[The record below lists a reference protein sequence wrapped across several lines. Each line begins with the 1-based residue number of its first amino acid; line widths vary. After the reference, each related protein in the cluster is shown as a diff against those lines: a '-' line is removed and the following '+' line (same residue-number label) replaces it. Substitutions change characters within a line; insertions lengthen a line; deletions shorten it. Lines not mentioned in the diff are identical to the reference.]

1 MVPRAIV
8 RLLHEN
14 NRFMAVAIG
23 NVLIVKCLGHGI
35 WRVGMAMTWG
45 SGRGMSSMDA
55 VSYALEFRTSLWSH
69 VQEASDG
76 LK

>member
-1 MVPRAIV
+1 MVPRAFV

-35 WRVGMAMTWG
+35 WRVGMAMP
-45 SGRGMSSMDA
+45 
-55 VSYALEFRTSLWSH
+55 
-69 VQEASDG
+69 
-76 LK
+76 

>member
-1 MVPRAIV
+1 M

-23 NVLIVKCLGHGI
+23 NVSIVKCLGHGI
-35 WRVGMAMTWG
+35 WSVGMAMTWG

-55 VSYALEFRTSLWSH
+55 VSYALEFRTSLGSH
-69 VQEASDG
+69 VKEASDG